1 MRILKALMPFF
12 IILPG
17 CPKKKEVSTT
27 PSLMIREVLDLPD
40 DEELENDTDLPECG
54 GEAQ

>member
-1 MRILKALMPFF
+1 MRILKALIPFF

-17 CPKKKEVSTT
+17 CLKKREISTT

-40 DEELENDTDLPECG
+40 DEDLENDTDLPECG
-54 GEAQ
+54 EEAE